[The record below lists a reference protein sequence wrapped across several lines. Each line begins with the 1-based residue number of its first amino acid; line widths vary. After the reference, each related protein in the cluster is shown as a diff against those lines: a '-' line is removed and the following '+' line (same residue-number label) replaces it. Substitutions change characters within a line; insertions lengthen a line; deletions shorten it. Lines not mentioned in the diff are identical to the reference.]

1 MASADTMHLTALT
14 ERTLMVVQWAK
25 TSRRAAEFCLQQLR
39 SARNADIVVA
49 INNVKPKRH
58 AKYNFRDSELY
69 ARSLMTYQNF
79 ETSPIAAWFT
89 LRWLHP
95 YLGLQ
100 K

>member
-1 MASADTMHLTALT
+1 MEMARNRGQIVIFDSAPVLASADTMHLTALT
-14 ERTLMVVQWAK
+14 ERTLMIVQWAK

-69 ARSLMTYQNF
+69 ARSLMKYHDF
-79 ETSPIAAWFT
+79 KI
-89 LRWLHP
+89 
-95 YLGLQ
+95 
-100 K
+100 